1 MKYDFTGKVALV
13 TGGAAGMGLAASKA
27 YADAGA
33 AVAVADINL
42 EEAQKLVDEITAD
55 GGKAIAIKCDVADEA
70 QVKAMVDQVIAEF
83 GQLDMAFNNAGIQ
96 APGGATDVS
105 HTTKDM
111 YDLVEGINLRGIW
124 NCMKYELMHMRER
137 GTGAI
142 VNNSSVGGIV
152 GLPGR
157 AIYHATKHGVIGMT
171 KSAALEVAQEGIR
184 INAICPGT
192 IETPMVKEMLDKE
205 PELMKE
211 LAKVQVIGRLGQ
223 PEEIAAAVMWLS
235 SDEASFVIGHS
246 LVLDGGFTVH

>member
-96 APGGATDVS
+96 AP
-105 HTTKDM
+105 
-111 YDLVEGINLRGIW
+111 
-124 NCMKYELMHMRER
+124 
-137 GTGAI
+137 
-142 VNNSSVGGIV
+142 
-152 GLPGR
+152 
-157 AIYHATKHGVIGMT
+157 
-171 KSAALEVAQEGIR
+171 
-184 INAICPGT
+184 
-192 IETPMVKEMLDKE
+192 
-205 PELMKE
+205 
-211 LAKVQVIGRLGQ
+211 
-223 PEEIAAAVMWLS
+223 
-235 SDEASFVIGHS
+235 
-246 LVLDGGFTVH
+246 